1 MISRVLRDPVVAGAA
16 KKCRAAVAVAAV
28 FFFFAKDASANSVE
42 T

>member
-16 KKCRAAVAVAAV
+16 KKCRAVVAVAAV
-28 FFFFAKDASANSVE
+28 FFFAKDASANSVE